1 MTAAWHVYILR
12 CGDGSLYTGIA
23 RDVEA
28 RLAQHEAGRGARYTR
43 GRGPL
48 ALVHVE
54 AAADKG
60 EALRR
65 EAAIRRLG
73 RAGKEALAAGKGG
86 LTDHGVEGS
95 GLPAA
100 GSGAVAMAETASV
113 AHATDTMPTQRRY
126 FPVPSTSTD
135 APRRGTAARSGRSRH
150 TRPL

>member
-1 MTAAWHVYILR
+1 MAAGWHVYILR

-28 RLAQHEAGRGARYTR
+28 RLAQHAAGRGARYTR

-54 AAADKG
+54 TAADKG

-73 RAGKEALAAGKGG
+73 RAGKEALAARGPGRWRPAS
-86 LTDHGVEGS
+86 S
-95 GLPAA
+95 G
-100 GSGAVAMAETASV
+100 
-113 AHATDTMPTQRRY
+113 
-126 FPVPSTSTD
+126 STSSRD
-135 APRRGTAARSGRSRH
+135 PVEEPREKAR
-150 TRPL
+150 TRPCAPVRGGRDAANPSG